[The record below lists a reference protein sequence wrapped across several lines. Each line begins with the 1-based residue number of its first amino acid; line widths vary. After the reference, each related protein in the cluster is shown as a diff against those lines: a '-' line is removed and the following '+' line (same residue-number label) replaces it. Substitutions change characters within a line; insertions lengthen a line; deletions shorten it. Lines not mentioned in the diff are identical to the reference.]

1 MKIKLTSSYIM
12 RTGIFEEIGVVK
24 KLIDGYCQIIGYL
37 IAAAMLL
44 MVILV
49 FGNVV
54 MRYGFNSGFTV
65 SEELSRWLFVWLTF
79 LGAVVALRDNAH
91 LGTDM
96 LVGKLGP
103 LGKRIC
109 MGLSLIGML
118 YCLWLLFQGSLEQYK
133 VNVDSESPVMEASM
147 GWFYAAGMVFSVFGA
162 PILLLDLYKL
172 LTGQIDDDHLLLMQ
186 ESEESPHGESR
197 EPSQH

>member
-1 MKIKLTSSYIM
+1 M
-12 RTGIFEEIGVVK
+12 
-24 KLIDGYCQIIGYL
+24 IDTFISGYCRLIGYL
-37 IAAAMLL
+37 IAAALL
-44 MVILV
+44 AMVVLV

-54 MRYGFNSGFTV
+54 MRYAFNSGFTV

-103 LGKRIC
+103 QGKRIC
-109 MGLSLIGML
+109 MGLSLALML

-133 VNVDSESPVMEASM
+133 LNVDSDSPVMEASM
-147 GWFYAAGMVFSVFGA
+147 GWFYACGMVFSVLGA
-162 PILLLDLYKL
+162 PILLQDLYKL
-172 LTGQIDDDHLLLMQ
+172 FSGQIDDDHLLLMQ
-186 ESEESPHGESR
+186 ESEESPHAEAG
-197 EPSQH
+197 PSKN